1 MPGTLT
7 SGIPML
13 RELDPASLALVA
25 VSIPAGLLA
34 AFVVRRTAD
43 SPAAGW
49 LPLVAGCLVV
59 AFMSVMV
66 VPQPWLAAA
75 TFALGWMLLMLATI
89 DALVFRLPDILTL
102 PLVAAGLLLS
112 WWLPDTPLI
121 AHAVGAAVGFLV
133 FYAIAAIYRSVRGHE
148 GLGFGDAKLVAAA
161 GAWLGWAA
169 LPSMVLIACAAGFVW
184 VGLAVVRRGRAALG
198 EQIPFGVPLCFAFWI
213 VWLFGPLGV

>member
-1 MPGTLT
+1 
-7 SGIPML
+7 ML
-13 RELDPASLALVA
+13 RGLEPASLILVA
-25 VSIPAGLLA
+25 ISIPAGLLA
-34 AFVVRRTAD
+34 AFVVRKTTD
-43 SPAAGW
+43 SPSAGW

-75 TFALGWMLLMLATI
+75 TFVLGWVLLTLATI
-89 DALVFRLPDILTL
+89 DALALRLPDILTL

-112 WWLPDTPLI
+112 WWLPDAPLI
-121 AHAVGAAVGFLV
+121 AHAIGAVAGFLV
-133 FYAIAAIYRSVRGHE
+133 FYAITVIYRSLRGQE
-148 GLGFGDAKLVAAA
+148 GLGLGDAKLVAAA

-213 VWLFGPLGV
+213 VWLFGPFGV